1 MEGADLKVSTVM
13 MVFSYMEYNNTGMC
27 WMEEGWWN
35 DRRVEHL
42 VCLLGCMLHES
53 RYCACMTAKLF
64 QSCPS
69 LCDTMDCSPQGSSV
83 HGILQAR
90 ILEWVAMPSS
100 RGSSLPRHW
109 TRLLCAL
116 HWQAGSLPLV
126 PPGKPESRYHFCLIH
141 LSESLAQ
148 TFTHK
153 YLVINK
159 KSFSTDRCQLSYRM
173 SSNFVLSIC
182 QHPKT

>member
-83 HGILQAR
+83 HGILRQ
-90 ILEWVAMPSS
+90 EYWS
-100 RGSSLPRHW
+100 GLP
-109 TRLLCAL
+109 C
-116 HWQAGSLPLV
+116 P
-126 PPGKPESRYHFCLIH
+126 PPGDLPYPSIEPVSYVPCIGRRVLYH
-141 LSESLAQ
+141 
-148 TFTHK
+148 
-153 YLVINK
+153 
-159 KSFSTDRCQLSYRM
+159 
-173 SSNFVLSIC
+173 
-182 QHPKT
+182 